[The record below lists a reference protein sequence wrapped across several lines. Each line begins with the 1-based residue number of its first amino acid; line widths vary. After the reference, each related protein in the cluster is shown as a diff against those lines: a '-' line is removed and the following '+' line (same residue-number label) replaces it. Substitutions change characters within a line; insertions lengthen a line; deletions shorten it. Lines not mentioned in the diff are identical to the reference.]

1 MNHGRTQRRLV
12 AGLAHAQRS
21 RQRGIAGSAIAP
33 GRAVFFDATTGKWR
47 LAQGDG
53 AVYEAGADGYGIS
66 VSQAYTDQPLVVALA
81 GHRVTLG
88 AGAAPAAGVVYYLGD
103 GAGDIVPVADIG
115 TADKVLPL
123 CLGIGSNKVKME
135 DRGQAGTLG
144 KR

>member
-1 MNHGRTQRRLV
+1 MAALSVGSSQVLPTLNDPVSAASPAPRSLPAGRSFSTPRP
-12 AGLAHAQRS
+12 ASG
-21 RQRGIAGSAIAP
+21 GSP
-33 GRAVFFDATTGKWR
+33 RATVPSKR
-47 LAQGDG
+47 LAPT
-53 AVYEAGADGYGIS
+53 ATAIS

>member
-1 MNHGRTQRRLV
+1 MAALSVGSSQVLPTLNDPVSAASPAPRSLPAGR
-12 AGLAHAQRS
+12 S
-21 RQRGIAGSAIAP
+21 
-33 GRAVFFDATTGKWR
+33 FFDATTGKWR